1 MSHGAGVGGT
11 TKIRSPL
18 SKVLWSSVEVVSQ
31 LVRFNKQG
39 DVILRAVL
47 ELSKAVGDVDNEPRV

>member
-1 MSHGAGVGGT
+1 MEPGVGGT

>member
-1 MSHGAGVGGT
+1 MEPGVGGT

-39 DVILRAVL
+39 EHVILRAVL

>member
-1 MSHGAGVGGT
+1 MGGT